1 MSEKQNK
8 TEYFTPKDLLAT
20 HFSESERENDVCF
33 FMLKVNS
40 HYGYNNFT
48 STVVTWTLPLV
59 AMIPVFATSD
69 GRSTHYQW
77 QQQWH

>member
-20 HFSESERENDVCF
+20 HFSESERENDVWF

-48 STVVTWTLPLV
+48 SAVV
-59 AMIPVFATSD
+59 M
-69 GRSTHYQW
+69 
-77 QQQWH
+77 